1 MIQMGLTQ
9 TEIIDGWT
17 INAIE
22 LCPGRYSFTAVR
34 DGVFVAQTIKADNID
49 DAIADAYHELC
60 QEARK

>member
-1 MIQMGLTQ
+1 MTQ

-17 INAIE
+17 FNAVE
-22 LCPGRYSFTAVR
+22 LCEGKYSITAVR
-34 DGVFVAQTIKADNID
+34 GGVFVAHTIKADNID